1 MKTISIRE
9 LHERTGE
16 WVRQAVRHEQII
28 VTDRGEPVAALS
40 PYSAPGSRGNKF
52 KQRRLLPGYA
62 RLRGKLS
69 GGTDSTQVVSAG
81 RDRA

>member
-28 VTDRGEPVAALS
+28 VTDHGEPVAALS
-40 PYSAPGSRGNKF
+40 PYTAPTSQENKF
-52 KQRRLLPGYA
+52 KNRRLLPGYA
-62 RLRGKLS
+62 RLLGKLR
-69 GGTDSTQVVSAG
+69 GGTDSTQIISAG
-81 RDRA
+81 RDSE

>member
-16 WVRQAVRHEQII
+16 WVRKAVRHEQII
-28 VTDRGEPVAALS
+28 VTDHGEPVAALS
-40 PYSAPGSRGNKF
+40 PYTAPASQENKF
-52 KQRRLLPGYA
+52 KNRRLLPGYA
-62 RLRGKLS
+62 RLMGKLS
-69 GGTDSTQVVSAG
+69 GGTDSTQIISAG